1 MNDDPAR
8 TAIKLRNGAARVR
21 QGASALDGR
30 ANEMPRSFQRRM
42 LKLQADI
49 LREGAETLD
58 VRALEIDPPK
68 GEA

>member
-1 MNDDPAR
+1 MSEDPAR
-8 TAIKLRNGAARVR
+8 TAIKLRNGAERVR
-21 QGASALDGR
+21 RVGNALDGR
-30 ANEMPRSFQRRM
+30 AEQLPRSFQRRM

-58 VRALEIDPPK
+58 VRALEIDPAK